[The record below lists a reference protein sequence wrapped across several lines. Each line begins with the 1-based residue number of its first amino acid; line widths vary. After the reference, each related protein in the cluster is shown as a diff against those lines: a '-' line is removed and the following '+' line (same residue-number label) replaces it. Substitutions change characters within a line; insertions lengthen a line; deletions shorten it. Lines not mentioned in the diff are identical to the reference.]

1 MYLSKLLLNPNHST
15 IRHDIMDCYELH
27 RTLMSAFPDLDGEK
41 GEARKKIKLL
51 FRIEN
56 EMVSNR
62 VQILVQSALKPNW
75 NKLERR
81 YKQEKLNN
89 QRPYEFYLADI
100 SQALKSL
107 KNNSRVGFRLLA
119 NPT

>member
-1 MYLSKLLLNPNHST
+1 MKNWAYSSLKIRVDEQVYLSKLLLDPNHSKV
-15 IRHDIMDCYELH
+15 RQDIVDCYELH

-56 EMVSNR
+56 EMVRNR

-89 QRPYEFYLADI
+89 QHPYEFYLTEI
-100 SQALKSL
+100 SQAL
-107 KNNSRVGFRLLA
+107 V
-119 NPT
+119 